1 MPLTSST
8 YTSLETVV
16 GPGLDRVVSKEQLE
30 SFHAMF
36 VGCSMKFVYAFF
48 VFVVYVNTQHI
59 SMDWSVI
66 LTLGSIFQTLGW
78 YALLHKIMRQ
88 KSVAG
93 VSMYTVEMLMVAYA
107 VRLWSTMMKSGY
119 LPMDS
124 SGDGVYQAADLIGL
138 GIAYGTWQ
146 CITETHKGTYE
157 WHLDT
162 LDLRSA
168 MPVCVVLAVLIH
180 GDLNDCFFFDSLYY
194 VSINVETLAMMP
206 QLWMFTK
213 GGGQVDGMTSH
224 FVVMHTLG
232 RLCSLLFW
240 WDAVG
245 EIGRDTKYN
254 LAGKYLIL
262 SLLLQVLQALDF
274 MYYYMRARLT
284 GEKMVLPG
292 L

>member
-1 MPLTSST
+1 MSLTSST
-8 YTSLETVV
+8 YTSLNVLG
-16 GPGLDRVVSKEQLE
+16 GPGLEKVVSKDQLA
-30 SFHAMF
+30 SFHSMF

-48 VFVVYVNTQHI
+48 AFVVYVNTQHVAVD
-59 SMDWSVI
+59 SSVI

-78 YALLHKIMRQ
+78 YALLHKIMKQ

-93 VSMYTVEMLMVAYA
+93 VSLYTVEMLIVAYA
-107 VRLWSTMMKSGY
+107 VRLWCTLMKSGY

-124 SGDGVYQAADLIGL
+124 SGDGIYQLADLIGL
-138 GIAYGTWQ
+138 GIACGTWQ
-146 CITETHKGTYE
+146 CISETHKKTYD

-162 LDLRSA
+162 LDLRNG
-168 MPVCVVLAVLIH
+168 MPICVVTAVVIH
-180 GDLNDCFFFDSLYY
+180 GDLNDCVFFDTLYY

-232 RLCSLLFW
+232 RLCSLVFW

-254 LAGKYLIL
+254 LAGKYLIF
-262 SLLLQVLQALDF
+262 SLILQVLQALDF
-274 MYYYMRARLT
+274 TYYYMKARLT